1 MTHSWTEQI
10 KKFQLVQKKPPFAN
24 VAKWLRVNAFY
35 FRAGSSS
42 VELLRFSSL
51 LKFISWHFLFKLK
64 RKKR

>member
-10 KKFQLVQKKPPFAN
+10 KNFNRSNKPPFAK
-24 VAKWLRVNAFY
+24 VAKLLRVNAFY